1 MVLRRSIPS
10 SIVHL
15 KHHTFD
21 LMWKMGGWGSA
32 PAPQSRG
39 SAFLPHC
46 ASLRADLEMSGLC
59 IDGPRTQLGLVR
71 RRRYRQPASASVAA
85 LPQQRPPSPDGVS
98 LGAARPAEA
107 AGCERTA
114 RQHESRLA
122 VVLSPREGR
131 QGVLNRAEG
140 RGLAATRHA
149 VIALNYFPRLACRR
163 PISASV

>member
-1 MVLRRSIPS
+1 MIGIGSESNVHRMVLRRSIPS

-98 LGAARPAEA
+98 LGARARPKRRDARERRGSTNHDSPLSCPLARVARACSIVRKGA
-107 AGCERTA
+107 A
-114 RQHESRLA
+114 
-122 VVLSPREGR
+122 
-131 QGVLNRAEG
+131 
-140 RGLAATRHA
+140 
-149 VIALNYFPRLACRR
+149 
-163 PISASV
+163 